1 MKTSDF
7 VTVLTT
13 VRHEANRRVAAGTA
27 TPKTKSLAQ
36 MPSPEFRAEA
46 HVNYVRNIW
55 GKRTADEKAKLE
67 ADVTVSPP
75 VAKKAKKA
83 KKKKP
88 AKLPVEDDSDDSDD
102 SDDADEDD
110 EAAS

>member
-7 VTVLTT
+7 DTVLTT

-75 VAKKAKKA
+75 RRQEGQEGQEEEAGQVARRG
-83 KKKKP
+83 
-88 AKLPVEDDSDDSDD
+88 
-102 SDDADEDD
+102 
-110 EAAS
+110 